1 MRELSELEKQNE
13 EFLVNKRISFTT
25 VMMTHNILSHSIFD
39 ANKQIVK
46 YLKEQGLHDYDLQ
59 KNGKDE
65 RVMIKTHI
73 LTFTEDVLS
82 KSSLYKAG
90 TRGDKRMWFGAAVLP
105 YTDDNDIFAIIAH
118 EGELYIINESKF
130 DFDLCYMTNVDNTIK
145 VFLKGITT

>member
-73 LTFTEDVLS
+73 ITFTEDVLS

-130 DFDLCYMTNVDNTIK
+130 DFDLCYMTNVDNPIK
-145 VFLKGITT
+145 VFLKGIKT

>member
-59 KNGKDE
+59 NNGKDE

-130 DFDLCYMTNVDNTIK
+130 DFDLCYMTNVDNPIK
-145 VFLKGITT
+145 VFLKGIKT

>member
-46 YLKEQGLHDYDLQ
+46 YLTEQGLHDYDLQ

-130 DFDLCYMTNVDNTIK
+130 DFDLCYMTNVDNPIK
-145 VFLKGITT
+145 VFLKGIKT

>member
-130 DFDLCYMTNVDNTIK
+130 DFDLCYMTNVDDPIK
-145 VFLKGITT
+145 VFLKGIKT

>member
-46 YLKEQGLHDYDLQ
+46 YLKELGLHDYDLQ

-130 DFDLCYMTNVDNTIK
+130 DLDLCYMTNVDNPIK
-145 VFLKGITT
+145 VFLKGIKT